1 MKKIIIPL
9 LLLCLLTSYTML
21 SAQEIITVKDSTAAK
36 PEKKTK
42 FWMGPK
48 FGLDLSPVK
57 FDEIGSQLS
66 SNYQIGIMLQFGRT
80 LYFQPEIYY
89 ASYKNS
95 LSASSYGY
103 GSIDANPDLKK
114 SVNFIK
120 MPLLVGL
127 KFLDLGLFSLHIKTG
142 PSLTFK
148 LDNNDGV
155 SGDNTFSWQVGTGV
169 DILGFITTDIRYTM
183 IKGVSI
189 GDQINNFSRNTSMLN
204 LTVGLRL

>member
-9 LLLCLLTSYTML
+9 FLLCLLTSYTML
-21 SAQEIITVKDSTAAK
+21 SAQEIITVQDSTAAK

-57 FDEIGSQLS
+57 FNEIGSQLS
-66 SNYQIGIMLQFGRT
+66 SNYQIGIMLQYGNK
-80 LYFQPEIYY
+80 LYFQPEVYY
-89 ASYKNS
+89 SSYKTNTNGVTG
-95 LSASSYGY
+95 A
-103 GSIDANPDLKK
+103 DLKK
-114 SVNFIK
+114 TVNFIK
-120 MPLLVGL
+120 VPVLVGL

-148 LDNNDGV
+148 LDDNDGV
-155 SGDNTFSWQVGTGV
+155 SGNNTFAWQVGTGV

-183 IKGVSI
+183 IKGVSL

>member
-1 MKKIIIPL
+1 MKKIILPL
-9 LLLCLLTSYTML
+9 LLLCLLTSNTIL
-21 SAQEIITVKDSTAAK
+21 SAQEIVTIKDSTATK
-36 PEKKTK
+36 PEKKNK

-57 FDEIGSQLS
+57 FNEIGSQLS
-66 SNYQIGIMLQFGRT
+66 SNYQIGIMLQYGNK
-80 LYFQPEIYY
+80 LYFQPEVYY
-89 ASYKNS
+89 SSYKTNTNGVTG
-95 LSASSYGY
+95 A
-103 GSIDANPDLKK
+103 DLKK
-114 SVNFIK
+114 TVNFIK
-120 MPLLVGL
+120 VPVLVGL

-148 LDNNDGV
+148 LDDNDGV
-155 SGDNTFSWQVGTGV
+155 SGNNTFAWQVGTGV

-183 IKGVSI
+183 IKGVSL